1 MWSGCTHLFNDET
14 DTDNG
19 TGRLEGRPK
28 AVVWSGSSGAA
39 LDKGQGGRTDCD
51 SQGLLCSYPV
61 GNISLLRNGKEKV
74 MTYGTSYR
82 ICLRLLMP
90 ESPINQNLGMF
101 MVRMTCY
108 TKEGSEISS
117 VSRSAM
123 LHYKSWLLQTLDT
136 LVYAPLFVTGLV
148 EQAQV
153 VEVEMYSDYQEDS
166 YMPTMGAVIEIQTRR
181 IEIYKAQLQI
191 HAHFT
196 GIRYILYRFPVT
208 SAIIGVATNFTFL
221 CVLVLASYLQWI
233 WGGLWPPDSRAT
245 PPQGPQ
251 PREVAPLQTSFA
263 PGPGTMRRRMTGS
276 RGVAMESGQQQV
288 YSSTPTHSAAGT
300 LWPSGNQPLNTS
312 DASGFDSS
320 STFWGST
327 ARSDQGSY
335 MSDFRARGVQ
345 DPLGRVDTN
354 SVKLDQSGREVPAE
368 GSGRFERA
376 SLKSEQSMKGV
387 SGKLDNIGAM
397 DRSSIHSR
405 HSNPVT
411 PLQTPSVQ
419 TLLRGMP
426 DQSVAEGTVFGYS
439 GEDMPTP
446 VAVGLDSSEPW
457 IPGLQH
463 SRTEPQ

>member
-1 MWSGCTHLFNDET
+1 
-14 DTDNG
+14 
-19 TGRLEGRPK
+19 
-28 AVVWSGSSGAA
+28 
-39 LDKGQGGRTDCD
+39 TDCD

-108 TKEGSEISS
+108 TKEGNEISS

-166 YMPTMGAVIEIQTRR
+166 YTPTMGAVIEIQTTR

-221 CVLVLASYLQWI
+221 CVLVLASYLQWV
-233 WGGLWPPDSRAT
+233 WGGLWPPDSRPT
-245 PPQGPQ
+245 PSPGEP
-251 PREVAPLQTSFA
+251 PREAVPVSPPRVATGGERGLLGDGWHRESRLGRGGVVTGLPAPCSLQWPQQPLPRPCSHLLDSVGNRKRGLGGLGSKAAISLPPPSLQREARSHHVVLSTTSRSTC
-263 PGPGTMRRRMTGS
+263 PW
-276 RGVAMESGQQQV
+276 RGVMRGGVDPPVDRSPLLCPRCYGN
-288 YSSTPTHSAAGT
+288 AGGH
-300 LWPSGNQPLNTS
+300 LVVMFS
-312 DASGFDSS
+312 
-320 STFWGST
+320 
-327 ARSDQGSY
+327 
-335 MSDFRARGVQ
+335 
-345 DPLGRVDTN
+345 LG
-354 SVKLDQSGREVPAE
+354 LDGELRHE
-368 GSGRFERA
+368 G
-376 SLKSEQSMKGV
+376 GV
-387 SGKLDNIGAM
+387 S
-397 DRSSIHSR
+397 
-405 HSNPVT
+405 V
-411 PLQTPSVQ
+411 
-419 TLLRGMP
+419 
-426 DQSVAEGTVFGYS
+426 
-439 GEDMPTP
+439 
-446 VAVGLDSSEPW
+446 
-457 IPGLQH
+457 
-463 SRTEPQ
+463 